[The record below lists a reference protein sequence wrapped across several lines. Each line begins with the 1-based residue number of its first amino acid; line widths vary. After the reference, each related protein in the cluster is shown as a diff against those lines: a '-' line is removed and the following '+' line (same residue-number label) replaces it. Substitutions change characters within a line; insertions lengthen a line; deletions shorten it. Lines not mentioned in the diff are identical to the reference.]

1 LRRVRHRLTPKGGSH
16 GSADAI
22 AHALDSG
29 SACESMMCDYR
40 GHADKVMV
48 ESDDKES
55 FARLVQQ
62 AA

>member
-1 LRRVRHRLTPKGGSH
+1 
-16 GSADAI
+16 
-22 AHALDSG
+22 
-29 SACESMMCDYR
+29 MMCDYR

-62 AA
+62 PA